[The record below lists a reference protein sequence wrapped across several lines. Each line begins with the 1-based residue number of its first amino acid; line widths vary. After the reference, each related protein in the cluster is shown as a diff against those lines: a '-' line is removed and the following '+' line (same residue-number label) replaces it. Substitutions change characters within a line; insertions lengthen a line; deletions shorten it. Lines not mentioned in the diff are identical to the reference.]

1 MNVEVENLPNCL
13 ASLKVELPPERVTK
27 EWNDIV
33 KGFQQVARIRG
44 FRPGKAPQSV
54 VESKF
59 RKEIQEELTRK
70 LVNESTKEAIREKGL
85 RALSV
90 SNVED
95 VEFTPERSMRFT
107 ATIVT
112 SPEFELPEYK
122 GIPVKVPPLGV
133 SDEEVEIGLERL
145 RERHATFS
153 EQTDGGFEMGGFGVI
168 DFQTTV
174 DGQALLEAI
183 PDAPKRLA
191 NGNDFWLKLQEDS
204 LLPGFG
210 AAVVGMQIGERREFD
225 LKPPGDF
232 PVKSLQDRVVHFQ
245 VELKALKKMELP
257 EVNDEF
263 ADQVAPGL
271 KLDELKSQLRDRL
284 TEQKREE
291 IERAKR
297 NQIVDYLTQRVECEL
312 PQSYV
317 KDETRRIMSEIVEQ
331 NQMRGVSEDALR
343 ESGKEIMNVASRS
356 AKDRLKASFILTRIG
371 EQEKV
376 EVTPAE
382 LKGRVESLAA
392 QHGMPYDKAMAELDK
407 KGAIPQ
413 LVEEIQVGK
422 VLDFLTS
429 NANVETSSEPEPN
442 R

>member
-27 EWNDIV
+27 EWNDVV

-44 FRPGKAPQSV
+44 FRPGKAPQNV

-85 RALSV
+85 RVLSV

-122 GIPVKVPPLGV
+122 GIPVKVPPVEV
-133 SDEEVEIGLERL
+133 SDEEVDIGLERL

-153 EQTDGGFEMGGFGVI
+153 EQSEGVFEMGGFGVI
-168 DFQTTV
+168 DYETTA
-174 DGQALLEAI
+174 DGEPLLEAI

-191 NGNDFWLKLQEDS
+191 SGKDFWLKLQEDS

-210 AAVVGMQIGERREFD
+210 AAVIGMQIGERREFD

-232 PVKSLQDRVVHFQ
+232 PVKSLQDRVIHFQ
-245 VELKALKKMELP
+245 VELKALKQMELP
-257 EVNDEF
+257 ELNDDF
-263 ADQVAPGL
+263 AGQVASGL
-271 KLDELKSQLRDRL
+271 KLDELKTQLRDRL
-284 TEQKREE
+284 TEQKKEE

-297 NQIVDYLTQRVECEL
+297 NQIVDYLVQRVECEL

-331 NQMRGVSEDALR
+331 NQLRGVSEEALR

-371 EQEKV
+371 EQEKI
-376 EVTPAE
+376 EVSAPE
-382 LKGRVESLAA
+382 LKRRVESLAA
-392 QHGMPYDKAMAELDK
+392 QHGMSYEKAMSELDK

-429 NANVETSSEPEPN
+429 NANVETSSEPGQS

>member
-13 ASLKVELPPERVTK
+13 ASLRVELPPERVTK
-27 EWNDIV
+27 EWNDVV
-33 KGFQQVARIRG
+33 KGFQEVARIRG
-44 FRPGKAPQSV
+44 FRPGKAPQNV

-85 RALSV
+85 RVLSV

-107 ATIVT
+107 ATVIT
-112 SPEFELPEYK
+112 SPQFALPEYK
-122 GIPVKVPPLGV
+122 
-133 SDEEVEIGLERL
+133 
-145 RERHATFS
+145 
-153 EQTDGGFEMGGFGVI
+153 
-168 DFQTTV
+168 
-174 DGQALLEAI
+174 AI
-183 PDAPKRLA
+183 PDAPKRL
-191 NGNDFWLKLQEDS
+191 GSGKDFWVKLQEDS

-210 AAVVGMQIGERREFD
+210 AAVVGMQIGERREFE
-225 LKPPGDF
+225 LKPPEDF
-232 PVKSLQDRVVHFQ
+232 PVKPLQDRVIHFQ
-245 VELKALKKMELP
+245 VELKAIKQMELP
-257 EVNDEF
+257 ELNDEF
-263 ADQVAPGL
+263 AAQIAPGVS
-271 KLDELKSQLRDRL
+271 LDRLRGQLRERL
-284 TEQKREE
+284 TEQKTEE

-297 NQIVDYLTQRVECEL
+297 NKIVDYLTQRVECEL

-331 NQMRGVSEDALR
+331 NQLRGVSEDALR

-371 EQEKV
+371 EVEKI
-376 EVTPAE
+376 EVTGPE
-382 LKGRVESLAA
+382 LKRRVESLAA
-392 QHGMPYDKAMAELDK
+392 QHGMAYEKVMSELDK

-413 LVEEIQVGK
+413 LVDEIQVGK

-429 NANVETSSEPEPN
+429 NANVETSSELDLN

>member
-13 ASLKVELPPERVTK
+13 ASLKVELPPDRVTK
-27 EWNDIV
+27 EWNDVV

-44 FRPGKAPQSV
+44 YRPGKAPQTV

-59 RKEIQEELTRK
+59 RKEIQEELTKK

-85 RALSV
+85 RVLSV

-95 VEFTPERSMRFT
+95 VEFTPDRSMRFT
-107 ATIVT
+107 ATLIT

-122 GIPVKVPPLGV
+122 GILVKVPPVEVL
-133 SDEEVEIGLERL
+133 DPEVETALERL
-145 RERHATFS
+145 RERHATFT
-153 EQTDGGFEMGGFGVI
+153 EQSDGALEMGGFGVV
-168 DFQTTV
+168 DYETQV
-174 DGQALLEAI
+174 DGQPLLEAI

-191 NGNDFWLKLQEDS
+191 SAKEFWIKLQEDS

-210 AAVVGMQIGERREFD
+210 AAVLGMQIGERREFD
-225 LKPPGDF
+225 LNPPEDF
-232 PVKSLQDRVVHFQ
+232 PVKPLQNRVIHFQ
-245 VELKALKKMELP
+245 VELKALKQMELP
-257 EVNDEF
+257 ELNDEF
-263 ADQVAPGL
+263 AAQIAPSVTLEQL
-271 KLDELKSQLRDRL
+271 KTQLKERL

-291 IERAKR
+291 IERSKR

-331 NQMRGVSEDALR
+331 NQMRGVTEDALR

-371 EQEKV
+371 EAEKI
-376 EVTPAE
+376 EVSGPE
-382 LKGRVESLAA
+382 LKRRVESLAA
-392 QHGMPYDKAMAELDK
+392 QHGMSYEKAISELDK

-429 NANVETSSEPEPN
+429 NANVQTSSESEPN

>member
-1 MNVEVENLPNCL
+1 MSGL
-13 ASLKVELPPERVTK
+13 AEGRV
-27 EWNDIV
+27 
-33 KGFQQVARIRG
+33 A
-44 FRPGKAPQSV
+44 PG
-54 VESKF
+54 
-59 RKEIQEELTRK
+59 EELTKK

-85 RALSV
+85 RVLSV

-95 VEFTPERSMRFT
+95 VEFTPDRSMRFT
-107 ATIVT
+107 ATLIT

-122 GIPVKVPPLGV
+122 GITVKVPPVEV
-133 SDEEVEIGLERL
+133 SDQEVETALERL
-145 RERHATFS
+145 RERHATFT
-153 EQTDGGFEMGGFGVI
+153 EQTDGGLEMGGFGVV
-168 DFQTTV
+168 DFHTTV
-174 DGQALLEAI
+174 DGQPLLEAI

-191 NGNDFWLKLQEDS
+191 NGKDFWIKLQEDS

-210 AAVVGMQIGERREFD
+210 AAVTGMQIEERREFD
-225 LKPPGDF
+225 LNPPEDF
-232 PVKSLQDRVVHFQ
+232 PVKSLQNRVIHFQ
-245 VELKALKKMELP
+245 VELKALKRMELP
-257 EVNDEF
+257 ELSDEF
-263 ADQVAPGL
+263 AAQIAPGVTLDQL
-271 KLDELKSQLRDRL
+271 KTQLRERL
-284 TEQKREE
+284 TEQKGEE

-331 NQMRGVSEDALR
+331 NQMRGVTEDALR

-371 EQEKV
+371 EVEKIDV
-376 EVTPAE
+376 SGPE
-382 LKGRVESLAA
+382 LKRRVESLAA
-392 QHGMPYDKAMAELDK
+392 QHGMSYEKAISELDK

-429 NANVETSSEPEPN
+429 NAKVETSSEPQQN

>member
-13 ASLKVELPPERVTK
+13 ASLRVELPPERVTK
-27 EWNDIV
+27 EWNDVV
-33 KGFQQVARIRG
+33 KGFQEVARIRG
-44 FRPGKAPQSV
+44 FRPGKAPQNV

-85 RALSV
+85 RVLSV

-107 ATIVT
+107 ATVIT
-112 SPEFELPEYK
+112 SPQFELPEYK
-122 GIPVKVPPLGV
+122 GIPVKVPPLEV
-133 SDEEVEIGLERL
+133 SDPEVETALERL
-145 RERHATFS
+145 RERHATFT
-153 EQTDGGFEMGGFGVI
+153 ERTEGAFEMGGFGVI
-168 DFQTTV
+168 DFETTV
-174 DGQALLEAI
+174 DGQPLLEAI
-183 PDAPKRLA
+183 PDAPKRL
-191 NGNDFWLKLQEDS
+191 GSGKDFWIKLQEDS

-225 LKPPGDF
+225 LKPAEEF
-232 PVKSLQDRVVHFQ
+232 PIKPVQDRVMHFQ
-245 VELKALKKMELP
+245 VELKALKQMELP
-257 EVNDEF
+257 ELNDEF
-263 ADQVAPGL
+263 AAQIAPGVS
-271 KLDELKSQLRDRL
+271 LDQLRGQLRERL
-284 TEQKREE
+284 TEQKTEE

-371 EQEKV
+371 EVEKI
-376 EVTPAE
+376 EVTGPE
-382 LKGRVESLAA
+382 LKRRVESLAA
-392 QHGMPYDKAMAELDK
+392 QHGMAYEKAMSELDK

-413 LVEEIQVGK
+413 LVDEIQVGK

-429 NANVETSSEPEPN
+429 NATVETSSEPEPN